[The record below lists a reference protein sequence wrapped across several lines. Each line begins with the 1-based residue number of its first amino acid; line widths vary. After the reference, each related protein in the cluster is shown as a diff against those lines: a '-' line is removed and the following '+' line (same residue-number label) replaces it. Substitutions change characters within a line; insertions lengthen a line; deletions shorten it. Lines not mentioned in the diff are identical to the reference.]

1 MKNTNTIPVRLSE
14 VDFLIST
21 YDNRP
26 GLERL
31 LGSILDKYPA
41 AKITIADSDENMD
54 RAYYKAL
61 RLELSLLSRMVV
73 HHLPFKAPL
82 GRVFN
87 KLVDVSNNKYK
98 LLLTD
103 EDVISDE
110 TDIEEMVRV
119 MRSNKT
125 IGVVGGHINKKK
137 ESEGRKL
144 ETDEGDT
151 FVEVKQVSKFMMITS
166 DVKVALRFDD
176 NAPDFALHFSNQAAD
191 RLPFKMVM
199 SGSLIKSNKD
209 YGDEET
215 NEQSNGESVGET
227 PGQSVPDTTGGPD
240 AQGGPAD
247 NGSPSGQDEASKN
260 PAPRGRQGRSPAGSI
275 QRKNDK

>member
-61 RLELSLLSRMVV
+61 RLELDLLSRMVV

>member
-1 MKNTNTIPVRLSE
+1 
-14 VDFLIST
+14 
-21 YDNRP
+21 
-26 GLERL
+26 
-31 LGSILDKYPA
+31 
-41 AKITIADSDENMD
+41 
-54 RAYYKAL
+54 
-61 RLELSLLSRMVV
+61 MVV

-103 EDVISDE
+103 QDVITDE
-110 TDIEEMVRV
+110 TNIEEMVRV

-137 ESEGRKL
+137 ESEGRNFK
-144 ETDEGDT
+144 TDEGDT
-151 FVEVKQVSKFMMITS
+151 FIQVKQVFKFMMITS

-176 NAPDFALHFSNQAAD
+176 NAPDFALHFSNQAVD

-227 PGQSVPDTTGGPD
+227 PKQPVSNTTRGSD
-240 AQGGPAD
+240 DQGGSVD
-247 NGSPSGQDEASKN
+247 NGLPIGKN
-260 PAPRGRQGRSPAGSI
+260 KTIKTPTPRGRQSRG
-275 QRKNDK
+275 NT